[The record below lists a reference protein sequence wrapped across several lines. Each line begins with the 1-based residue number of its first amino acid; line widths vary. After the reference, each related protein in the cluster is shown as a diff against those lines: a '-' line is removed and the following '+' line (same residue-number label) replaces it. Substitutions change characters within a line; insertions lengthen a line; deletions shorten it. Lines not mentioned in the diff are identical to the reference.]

1 MQAVRC
7 CFQSHMFVLHDC
19 MTVEQQLLEK
29 RAKLALRRLDTIPE
43 LGAPSVKTQNEP
55 KRKKTS

>member
-1 MQAVRC
+1 
-7 CFQSHMFVLHDC
+7 MFVLHDC